1 MFGEVIA
8 IYFASVFLHKLSFIF
23 DKAVSHGCKVIL
35 HLQLTS
41 QEAVVVFF
49 FWGGGGPVTLM
60 SSHSALSLMTLVL
73 SVSQLPIVGYIPDIS
88 ALCVRRGWCIK
99 KEIVIENA

>member
-8 IYFASVFLHKLSFIF
+8 IYFASGFLHKLSFIF

-41 QEAVVVFF
+41 QEAVCFCLFF
-49 FWGGGGPVTLM
+49 GGGPVTLM
-60 SSHSALSLMTLVL
+60 SSHSAVSLMTLVL